1 MNKQTLIK
9 DIKTKISSFQSQKDE
24 SEKNMLKY
32 RKNSLGYI
40 NNSENVIRY
49 HTHIITL
56 KWVLGELENI
66 Q

>member
-9 DIKTKISSFQSQKDE
+9 DIKTKISSFQSQME
-24 SEKNMLKY
+24 NSEKDMVKY
-32 RKNSLGYI
+32 RRNSLGYK

-49 HTHIITL
+49 QALILSL

>member
-9 DIKTKISSFQSQKDE
+9 DIRTKISSFQSQME
-24 SEKNMLKY
+24 NSEKDMIKY
-32 RKNSLGYI
+32 RRNSLGYK

-56 KWVLGELENI
+56 NWVLSELENI